1 MIIKSVNKN
10 NNKWELKKVYRWGGI
25 RTFIIIKDGKEIK
38 QLAPNLNKGIAIN
51 QFKDIINEGA

>member
-38 QLAPNLNKGIAIN
+38 QLAPNLNKDIAIN
-51 QFKDIINEGA
+51 QFTEIIK